1 MSLNFDTKNQTF
13 RQIMGNGLKYWV
25 PKFQRDYAWSQEQWE
40 DLWQDLIGIE
50 EGEQH
55 YLGYLVLQNKDART
69 FAVIDGQQRLTTISI
84 IILAILYRLQ
94 ALIEQGE
101 EAQANQIRM
110 DTLRNTFIGFTD
122 PVSLSTQAKLTL
134 NRNNDAFFRR
144 YLCKLEIPP
153 VRGIKRSE
161 RLLGK
166 ACEFFDARIGE
177 EGLNTGEALAGFV
190 EQLIDKMLFTTITV
204 GSDLNAYKVFETLN
218 ARGVQLSVPDLV
230 KNYVFSIIDAGHE
243 LHGQEIADL
252 EETWGAITSQLGQN
266 DFTRF
271 IHAEWNSRNPLVQ
284 KNSLF
289 KRIKQNVNDR
299 ESAYDYLRKL
309 EYASQTYAALQS
321 SDDEFWK
328 RTEYSDAIPYITI
341 LNLFNIS
348 QPTGLLLSA
357 YEKFT
362 PARFVKI
369 LGYISA
375 LSIRFNVIGSR
386 PPNEQEPVYNR
397 VAQGIA
403 QGSISNLVGVKGA
416 LRETYVPDDQF
427 KSDFQKKQFKTTQ
440 SSKKVRY
447 LLAQLER
454 QINPTLALADGQLT
468 LEHILPRNPSQE
480 WLAAFGPDS
489 IDDSIEMLGNM
500 TLLSASEN
508 REIGNVS
515 FDDKKAIFSKSPL
528 SITREICE
536 VNVWTR
542 EAIEARQSWL
552 ADLAVARWQIE
563 FQSDIR

>member
-40 DLWQDLIGIE
+40 DLWQDLIAIE
-50 EGEQH
+50 ESEQH

-84 IILAILYRLQ
+84 IILSVLYRLQ
-94 ALIEQGE
+94 DLIDRADEPE
-101 EAQANQIRM
+101 SNQIRM

-122 PVSLSTQAKLTL
+122 PVSLSTQPKLTL

-144 YLCKLEIPP
+144 YLCTLQTPP
-153 VRGIKRSE
+153 VRGIKKSE

-166 ACEFFDARIGE
+166 AREFFDARIAEQDLHSGQ
-177 EGLNTGEALAGFV
+177 ALAGFI

-230 KNYVFSIIDAGHE
+230 KNYIFSIIDAGHE
-243 LHGQEIADL
+243 LHDQEVDEL
-252 EETWGAITSQLGQN
+252 EETWGEITGQLGQN

-289 KRIKQNVNDR
+289 KRIKQSVTDR
-299 ESAYDYLRKL
+299 DSAYDYLRKL
-309 EYASQTYAALQS
+309 ERASQTYAALQS
-321 SDDEFWK
+321 ADDEFWK
-328 RTEYSDAIPYITI
+328 RAEYSGAIPYVAV

-362 PARFVKI
+362 PERFVKI
-369 LGYISA
+369 LGYIAA

-397 VAQGIA
+397 LAQDIA
-403 QGSISNLVGVKGA
+403 QQLITNLSGIKNA
-416 LRETYVPDDQF
+416 LSEIYVPDDQF
-427 KSDFQKKQFKTTQ
+427 KSDFQRKQFRTTQ

-447 LLAQLER
+447 FLVQLER
-454 QINPTLALADGQLT
+454 QASPTMTLEDSQLT
-468 LEHILPRNPSQE
+468 LEHVLPRNPTQR
-480 WLAAFGPDS
+480 WLTEFGPDPV
-489 IDDSIEMLGNM
+489 DDSIEMLGNM
-500 TLLSASEN
+500 TLLSAVEN
-508 REIGNVS
+508 REIGNDS
-515 FDDKKAIFSKSPL
+515 FEDKKVLFANSPWQ
-528 SITREICE
+528 ITRKICE
-536 VNVWTR
+536 ADTWTR
-542 EAIEARQSWL
+542 SAIEERQSWL
-552 ADLAVARWQIE
+552 ADLAAERWRID
-563 FQSDIR
+563 FT